1 MDIKDYI
8 SESLGVKQRILENSE
23 LLSKV
28 EKVSDIIV
36 NSYKSGGKVLTAGNG
51 GSAGDAQHIAGE
63 LVCKFL
69 LDRPALNAITLTAD
83 TSILTSVSN
92 DLGYENSF
100 ARQIEAYAKKGDVFI
115 AISTSGN
122 SQNIVNAVKQAR
134 KSDVVTIGLV
144 GVNKCELDDLCD
156 YIIKIPSSKTP
167 IIQESQLMI
176 EHLICGLVEEKLFA

>member
-1 MDIKDYI
+1 MEIKEYI
-8 SESLGVKQRILENSE
+8 SESIAVKQE
-23 LLSKV
+23 LLNTPKLLDKI
-28 EKVSDIIV
+28 EKISDIIV
-36 NSYKSGGKVLTAGNG
+36 SSYKSGGKVLTAGNG

-69 LDRPALNAITLTAD
+69 LNRPALNAITLTAD

-100 ARQIEAYAKKGDVFI
+100 ARQIEAYSKKGDVFI

-122 SQNIVNAVKQAR
+122 SQNIINAVKLA
-134 KSDVVTIGLV
+134 KKLEVITVGLV
-144 GVNKCELDDLCD
+144 GSSKCQLDDLCD

-167 IIQESQLMI
+167 IIQESQLMV
-176 EHLICGLVEEKLFA
+176 EHLICGLVEEKLFS